1 MLLVRFTCDKNI
13 DNIDCVGNIE
23 ASVLVTFHNIDNADC
38 HIENTDVDDDGPPGD
53 GDVVDDDG
61 DVDDDDDATDGDDDD
76 GNFEVVWRRI

>member
-1 MLLVRFTCDKNI
+1 MLLVRITCDKNI

-38 HIENTDVDDDGPPGD
+38 HIENTDDDDDANDDGD
-53 GDVVDDDG
+53 GDG
-61 DVDDDDDATDGDDDD
+61 DATDGDDDD

>member
-1 MLLVRFTCDKNI
+1 MLLVRITCDKNI

-38 HIENTDVDDDGPPGD
+38 HIENTDVDDD
-53 GDVVDDDG
+53 
-61 DVDDDDDATDGDDDD
+61 DDATDGDDDD